1 MHDIVAH
8 SLAVIVRQAEGGAFV
23 AGQDPRAAGRVLQ
36 TIAGTG
42 RSALA
47 DMRGLLGVLRDPASG
62 SDGEPGGS
70 SEAEPVAELTG
81 SGAPFAIGAA
91 TELAVYRLAQEG
103 LTNSVKH
110 AGPRAHVAV
119 ALRWQPQ
126 ELTVE
131 VVDDGGGSM
140 PAPPVPGAGAG
151 LQGLRD
157 RIAAAGGTFSAT
169 PRELGFAVRARFPRA
184 AGPA

>member
-1 MHDIVAH
+1 VPPPG
-8 SLAVIVRQAEGGAFV
+8 LADLPRLV
-23 AGQDPRAAGRVLQ
+23 AGVRD
-36 TIAGTG
+36 TG
-42 RSALA
+42 V
-47 DMRGLLGVLRDPASG
+47 D
-62 SDGEPGGS
+62 
-70 SEAEPVAELTG
+70 AELTE

-103 LTNSVKH
+103 LTNAVKH

-119 ALRWQPQ
+119 ALRWRPQ

-157 RIAAAGGTFSAT
+157 RIAAVGGTFSAT
-169 PRELGFAVRARFPRA
+169 PRELGFDVRARFPRGT
-184 AGPA
+184 GPA